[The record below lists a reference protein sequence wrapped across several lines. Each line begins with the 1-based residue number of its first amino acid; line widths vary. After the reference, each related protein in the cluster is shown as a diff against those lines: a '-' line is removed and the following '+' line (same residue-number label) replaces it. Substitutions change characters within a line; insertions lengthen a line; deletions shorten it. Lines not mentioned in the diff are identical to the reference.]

1 VQDKGVAG
9 GEIGEIGEILVGPR
23 ILLRAPRV
31 EDAEDLFAS
40 VTSDPMV
47 TKYLAWAPHPDVD
60 ETRRVIR
67 ELFNVGDDHTWV
79 VVLRDS
85 GEVVGQLGYR
95 GPRRHAAQMGY
106 CMAMR
111 CWGGGLMPEAVNVA
125 LQRLQQDPELRRVT
139 AAVHVD
145 NVRSARV
152 LVKCGFVFEGRLPRH
167 AVFPSLA
174 AEPLDCLLYVRA
186 MR

>member
-1 VQDKGVAG
+1 MPDDDVLFGT
-9 GEIGEIGEILVGPR
+9 R

-31 EDAEDLFAS
+31 ADAAVLFAS
-40 VTSDPMV
+40 VTSDPKV
-47 TKYLAWAPHPDVD
+47 TEYLSWTPHPDVD

-85 GEVVGQLGYR
+85 GEVIGQLGYR
-95 GPRRHAAQMGY
+95 RPQVHAAEMGY
-106 CMAMR
+106 CLAVR
-111 CWGGGLMPEAVNVA
+111 WWGPGLMSEAIGVA
-125 LQRLQQDPELRRVT
+125 LLRLQLDPHLLRVT

-145 NVRSARV
+145 NARSAR
-152 LVKCGFVFEGRLPRH
+152 LLERSGFELQGRAVRH
-167 AVFPSLA
+167 TVFPNLSLN
-174 AEPLDCLLYVRA
+174 PQDCLLYVRS